1 MINSLGAGLLARI
14 DSMVFVIPL
23 GNSSVQRTTAKSF
36 CRKEEL
42 RYWSMKGI
50 ALVSSIR
57 SAGASS
63 GRTLHIR
70 IGLSPEYVNF
80 LSGEKPCMDIG
91 FRNSRDE

>member
-1 MINSLGAGLLARI
+1 MINSFGAGVLARI
-14 DSMVFVIPL
+14 ESMVSLIPL

-36 CRKEEL
+36 CRKGGL
-42 RYWSMKGI
+42 RYLSMKRMVRVS
-50 ALVSSIR
+50 LVR

-70 IGLSPEYVNF
+70 IDLSPEYVNF
-80 LSGEKPCMDIG
+80 LSGEKPCIDIG